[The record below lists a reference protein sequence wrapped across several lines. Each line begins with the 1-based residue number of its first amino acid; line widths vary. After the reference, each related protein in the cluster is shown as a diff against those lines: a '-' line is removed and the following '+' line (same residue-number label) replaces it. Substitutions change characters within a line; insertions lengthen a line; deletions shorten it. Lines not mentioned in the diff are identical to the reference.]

1 MQPNYFIEEG
11 GSKLIDLV
19 NISKSYD
26 GRTNVIEHL
35 NLHINKGEIV
45 VLIGESGCG
54 KTTTLRMINR
64 LNEPTG
70 GTIMINGEDYRKMSK
85 IDLRRQ
91 LGYVIQKVGLMPHL
105 TVGQNIEMIPELKGW
120 DKKKR
125 KDRAYELLD
134 TVGLSPDD
142 YYNRYPHELSGGQQ
156 QRVGVARALAVNP
169 DVILMD
175 EPFSALDPV
184 TREQLQKELLRLQDE
199 LGKTI
204 VFVTHD
210 MDEALKIGD
219 KIAVMKDGKILQY
232 DSPEEIL
239 KNPANDFVEYFV
251 GKNRL
256 WKSPEML
263 RAEDIMH
270 TSLITVGQR
279 RTTAHVIEVMKEKNM
294 VTIFIVDKETDK
306 PQPPI
311 GYITR
316 AILREHGDKPAK
328 MSEICNREF
337 TTVQH
342 DAKMTDVLK
351 IMEDRDARHIPV
363 LDDDGNMVGMITT
376 ASILNLVTKAVVG
389 EDENE

>member
-1 MQPNYFIEEG
+1 LIE
-11 GSKLIDLV
+11 LV

-26 GRTNVIEHL
+26 GKINVIENL

-70 GTIMINGEDYRKMSK
+70 GTILINGEDYTKISK
-85 IDLRRQ
+85 IELRRQ

-105 TVGQNIEMIPELKGW
+105 TVGKNIEIIPELKGW
-120 DKKKR
+120 DKQKR
-125 KDRAYELLD
+125 KERAYELLD
-134 TVGLSPDD
+134 VVDLPPEE
-142 YYNRYPHELSGGQQ
+142 YYDRFPHELSGGQQ
-156 QRVGVARALAVNP
+156 QRIGVARALAVNP
-169 DVILMD
+169 DIILMD

-184 TREQLQKELLRLQDE
+184 TREQLQKELLKLQDE

-219 KIAVMKDGKILQY
+219 RIAVMKDGKILQY
-232 DSPEEIL
+232 DTPEGIL

-256 WKSPEML
+256 WKTPEML

-270 TSLITVGQR
+270 KSLVTVGQKR
-279 RTTAHVIEVMKEKNM
+279 SPAQVIEVMKEKDLER
-294 VTIFIVDKETDK
+294 IFIVETETSK

-311 GYITR
+311 GFITR
-316 AILREHGDKPAK
+316 AILREQGDKNVK
-328 MSEICNREF
+328 MSSICNKNF
-337 TTVQH
+337 VAIQH

-351 IMEDRDARHIPV
+351 IMEDRDARHLPV
-363 LDDDGNMVGMITT
+363 LDDDGNLIGMITT
-376 ASILNLVTKAVVG
+376 ASILNLITKAVAG
-389 EDENE
+389 EEES